1 MNETPRESIQR
12 IVSTIDAHQ
21 RFLVATHIRPD
32 GDAVGSVLAMTT
44 MLRKLG
50 KGAHAYCQDPPPP
63 TQDFLFGVREMVHD
77 GIRVSDY
84 EVVVLVDCGD
94 LDRVGDALASQL
106 SQVGLLVNI
115 DHHIS
120 SKPFGDIYWVEAG
133 ASSTCEMLYELSQAI
148 PLRLDA
154 SIAAQLYTGILMD
167 TGSFRFA
174 NTTTRALEVAAALV
188 DAGAQPGFI
197 AEQVY
202 DSISPNRLQ
211 LLAEVLGSLEYH
223 ADQRVVTG
231 TITPDMY
238 IRTATSYSD
247 SDSFITYLRSV
258 KTVQVA
264 ILFRQE
270 SDGIVYASLRSKG
283 EVDVASFAER
293 YGGGGHRRAA
303 ALRVRGDFAKMK
315 KQITDA
321 MLRYLEVG
329 DDLQSS
335 G

>member
-1 MNETPRESIQR
+1 MNDSPRESIHR
-12 IVSTIDAHQ
+12 IVSAINAHQ
-21 RFLVATHIRPD
+21 HFLVATHVRPD

-50 KGAHAYCQDPPPP
+50 KDADAYCQDPPPP
-63 TQDFLFGVREMVHD
+63 TQDFLFGAKEMVHD

-84 EVVVLVDCGD
+84 EVAILVDCGD
-94 LDRVGDALASQL
+94 MDRVGDALATQL
-106 SQVGLLVNI
+106 SQARLLINI

-133 ASSTCEMLYELSQAI
+133 ASSTCEMLYELSRAI
-148 PLRLDA
+148 PLDLDA
-154 SIAAQLYTGILMD
+154 LIAAQLYTGILMD

-174 NTTTRALEVAAALV
+174 NTTTRALEIAAALV

-202 DSISPNRLQ
+202 DSVSPNRLQ

-231 TITPDMY
+231 TITPEMY
-238 IRTATSYSD
+238 MRTATSSSD

-258 KTVQVA
+258 KTAQVA

-270 SDGIVYASLRSKG
+270 SDGFVYASLRSKG
-283 EVDVASFAER
+283 EVDVANFAER

-303 ALRVRGDFAKMK
+303 ALRVRGNFDKMR

-321 MLRYLEVG
+321 VLSYLEV
-329 DDLQSS
+329 DSDLRPA